1 MTRSI
6 LLAALITVSLSIFAQ
21 EAGLR
26 IHQQVKKNPIIFGH
40 RGDYSVDRT
49 ENSLSQVEYLLAS
62 DTQDVVGIEIDIRI
76 SASGT
81 LFLMHDADL
90 QRTTNGSGEII
101 KTTDIELKKLRLKNA
116 GGEITDEPIPT
127 FADALSYA
135 KAKPII
141 LMLDLKGDILEQVIK
156 EVHQHQMENQ
166 CILLTF
172 KPEVTI
178 RALKLSE
185 SLLISALIK
194 SEADLL
200 PFSQLRDQFDR
211 MAAYISPEIEP
222 TFRDQLIQSGFL
234 LLTDVLET
242 KNQPFEPHHADYYR
256 SVIQKTKLNFV
267 VTDFPVNLSKIV
279 TLQKFDQ

>member
-6 LLAALITVSLSIFAQ
+6 LLAAIITVSLSIFGQ

-26 IHQQVKKNPIIFGH
+26 IHQRVKKTPIIFGH

-49 ENSLSQVEYLLAS
+49 ENSLSQFEYLLATC
-62 DTQDVVGIEIDIRI
+62 TQNVVGIEIDIRI
-76 SASGT
+76 SANGT

-101 KTTDIELKKLRLKNA
+101 KTTDIELKKLRLKNS
-116 GGEITDEPIPT
+116 GGEITNEVIPT
-127 FADALSYA
+127 FANALSFA

-141 LMLDLKGDILEQVIK
+141 LMLDVKGDILEQVIK
-156 EVHQHQMENQ
+156 EVQQHQMENQ

-172 KPEVTI
+172 KPEATI
-178 RALKLSE
+178 RALKLTE

-194 SEADLL
+194 SETDLL
-200 PFSQLRDQFDR
+200 PFSQLKDQFNR

-242 KNQPFEPHHADYYR
+242 KNQPFEPHHPDYYR

-267 VTDFPVNLSKIV
+267 VTDFPVHLSKIV
-279 TLQKFDQ
+279 TLQKFD